1 METECYF
8 VTTIQIKAL
17 LHLIPVTACTGSKV
31 PLRERFSAPL
41 SLDVPSAVLGAITAP
56 CTFYPA
62 PRRPQTAKRG
72 ELWPVIW
79 SGL

>member
-1 METECYF
+1 MCSF
-8 VTTIQIKAL
+8 DTIIQLNAFA
-17 LHLIPVTACTGSKV
+17 VFDFAGTGLKV
-31 PLRERFSAPL
+31 PVRVRFSVLL

-62 PRRPQTAKRG
+62 PPRPQTAKRG